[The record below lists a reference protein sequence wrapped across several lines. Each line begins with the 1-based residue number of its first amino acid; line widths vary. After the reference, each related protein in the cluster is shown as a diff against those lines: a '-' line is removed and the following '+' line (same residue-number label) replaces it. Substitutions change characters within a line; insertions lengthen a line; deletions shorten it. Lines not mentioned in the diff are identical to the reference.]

1 MRQVDSPSLLVCHP
15 YLINE
20 LWVQREILS
29 QQGNTQSNG
38 GTQRTSTLASMFM
51 HTAAQIHE
59 HVNTYAKGG
68 GNENRYHFVPVLG
81 ISISASWGSELKLS
95 TPAESSELS
104 FTAAVQVADLLYDMS
119 RFLY

>member
-51 HTAAQIHE
+51 HTTAHE